1 MKKSQHGLACI
12 NNNFYKRVFKIF
24 LIKGNQH
31 TLYQL
36 PLGHELKREK
46 RSLNTPRH
54 KVTQGPSPSSAP
66 LKGSLKA
73 QFWGLIS
80 SRRT

>member
-36 PLGHELKREK
+36 SLGHELKREETFEHTMPQGHA
-46 RSLNTPRH
+46 R
-54 KVTQGPSPSSAP
+54 TQPIICSPERQSE
-66 LKGSLKA
+66 GSILESHL
-73 QFWGLIS
+73 F
-80 SRRT
+80 